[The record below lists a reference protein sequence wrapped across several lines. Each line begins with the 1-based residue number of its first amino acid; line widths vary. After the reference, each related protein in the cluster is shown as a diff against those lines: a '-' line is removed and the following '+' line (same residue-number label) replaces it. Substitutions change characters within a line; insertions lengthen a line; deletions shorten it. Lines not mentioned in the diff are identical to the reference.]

1 MKVGIQQLPIHHP
14 NPASN
19 VLSGLIILLAKSAAM
34 KPDLKAYDNEQNII
48 GIIILYIIFFLAVLR
63 TCEKVGRDNIRL
75 YTILL
80 HMATIMA
87 CIKYPTDSTI
97 SL

>member
-1 MKVGIQQLPIHHP
+1 MKVGIQQLPIHQP

-19 VLSGLIILLAKSAAM
+19 VRSGLIILDAKSAAM
-34 KPDLKAYDNEQNII
+34 KPLRKAYDNEQNIM
-48 GIIILYIIFFLAVLR
+48 GIIILFIMFLLAVFR

-80 HMATIMA
+80 HMATIIA
-87 CIKYPTDSTI
+87 CMKYPADSTI